1 LSELQGD
8 LIVRL
13 FGGEETAVKR
23 QWTADDLGEHWAVLP
38 SDLELLAHKT
48 GATRLGYALLLKYF
62 QIEGRFP
69 PAKGDIPAAAI
80 VHVAQQI
87 GVPPEHY
94 AQYDWDGRTIKYHRT
109 QIRDAL
115 GFREATVVDAD
126 DLAAWLCRE
135 VLPHEYRPA
144 QVQAAIYARC
154 RASHIEPPAAGRIDR
169 VIHSALRTY
178 EDALYRAVR
187 GRIGPEG
194 LARIDALLAPD
205 KGPDE
210 GPDEAEEGATALVGG
225 RDAEAA
231 TVTLQDLKADTGRMS
246 LDNVLAQVAKLRRVR
261 RLDLPPNLFGGV
273 SPKVVQ
279 AYRQRAA
286 AEAPSELRAHPDA
299 VRVTLVAALCLLRS
313 REITDGLIDLLIAM
327 VHKIGATAERKV
339 KKELLDDLKR
349 VTGKTNLLYHIAEVS
364 VAHPDGVIRDII
376 WPIAGGEQTLRDLV
390 REYTSTGPAYRLHVQ
405 THLRASYRAHYRRVL
420 PDLLDALEFRS
431 NNAAHRPVIRALALL
446 KRYAASR
453 SRLFAPTED
462 VPIDGVVPPGWLD
475 TVMHTDGTGRAR
487 VDRINYEICVLQS
500 LRDKLRC
507 KELWVVGADRYR
519 NPDDDLP
526 ADFDLQRAAYYE
538 ALRQPLDADVFIAEL
553 QDEMA
558 TALVALDRAMPG
570 NAGVQI
576 LPRDNGW
583 IKVSPLDPL
592 PEPQNLARLKGEIGR
607 LWPMTSLLDMLKE
620 ADLRVD
626 FTHAFTSGGQREILD
641 PNTLRRRLL
650 LCLYGLGTNTGLKR
664 IAAGEHDESHSDLRY
679 VRRRFITR
687 DHLRDAIA
695 RVVNALFEVR
705 NPQVWGEGTTT
716 CASDSKKFGAWD
728 QNLRTEYSQRH
739 HGAGIMVYWHVEKK
753 SACIYSQIKTVSSS
767 EVAAMIE
774 GVLRHCTDMTVEKNF
789 VDSHGQSEIAF
800 AFTRLLGFQLMP
812 RLKGI
817 HAQKLYRPFAG
828 QKDAYPHLQPILS
841 RPINWDL
848 IRTQYDEM
856 VKFATALRLGMA
868 ETEAI
873 LRRFTRTSVQHP
885 TYAALAELGKVVK
898 TIFLCSYLRDPAV
911 RREVH
916 EGLQVVENWN
926 SANNFIHYGKG
937 GEIATNRLD
946 DQEVSVLCM
955 ALVQNALCFVNTLM
969 IQRVLAEPAWMER
982 MTPEDLRGLTPLI
995 YAHVN
1000 PYGVFRLDMDERLVL
1015 EEKGATG

>member
-1 LSELQGD
+1 M
-8 LIVRL
+8 
-13 FGGEETAVKR
+13 KR
-23 QWTADDLGEHWAVLP
+23 QWTADELAEHWTLTRG
-38 SDLELLAHKT
+38 DRDLLANKA
-48 GATRLGYALLLKYF
+48 GATRLGFALLLKCF
-62 QIEGRFP
+62 QMEGRFP
-69 PAKGDIPAAAI
+69 AAKGDIPAAVI
-80 VHVAQQI
+80 VHVAQQLD
-87 GVPPEHY
+87 VPPELY
-94 AQYDWDGRTIKYHRT
+94 VQYEWAGRSIEYHRA
-109 QIRDAL
+109 QIRQEL
-115 GFREATVVDAD
+115 GFREATVQDAD
-126 DLAAWLCRE
+126 DLAAWLGRE
-135 VLPHEYRPA
+135 VLPHEHRPD
-144 QVQAAIYARC
+144 QVQAAVYARC
-154 RASHIEPPAAGRIDR
+154 RAGRIEPPAPGRIDR
-169 VIHSALRTY
+169 LIRSALRTY
-178 EDALYRAVR
+178 EDELYRAVLR
-187 GRIGPEG
+187 RIGPEG
-194 LARIDALLAPD
+194 LARIDALLSPGD
-205 KGPDE
+205 TPDE
-210 GPDEAEEGATALVGG
+210 GGDGTAGQARSGAHAPDRL
-225 RDAEAA
+225 
-231 TVTLQDLKADTGRMS
+231 TLQDLKADAGRVS
-246 LDNVLAQVAKLRRVR
+246 LDSVLTQIDRLRRVR
-261 RLDLPPNLFGGV
+261 QVELPLDAFAGL

-279 AYRQRAA
+279 VYRQRAA
-286 AEAPSELRAHPDA
+286 AEVPSALRAHPDP
-299 VRVTLVAALCLLRS
+299 VRATLVAALCLLRS
-313 REITDGLIDLLIAM
+313 QELTDGLVDLLIGL

-339 KKELLDDLKR
+339 AKELLDDLKR
-349 VTGKTNLLYHIAEVS
+349 VTGKTNLLYHLAEAAVE
-364 VAHPDGVIRDII
+364 HPDGVVRDVLY
-376 WPIAGGEQTLRDLV
+376 PVVGEQTLRDLV
-390 REYTSTGPAYRLHVQ
+390 REYKSTGPAYRLHVQ
-405 THLRASYRAHYRRVL
+405 THLRASYRSHYRRVL

-431 NNAAHRPVIRALALL
+431 NNAAHRPLIRALALL
-446 KRYAASR
+446 KRYAASK
-453 SRLFAPTED
+453 SRLFAATED
-462 VPIDGVVPPGWLD
+462 VPIDGVVPPGWAD
-475 TVMHTDGTGRAR
+475 TVIRTDGKGRAR
-487 VDRINYEICVLQS
+487 VDRISYEICVLQS

-507 KELWVVGADRYR
+507 KEIWVVGADRYR

-526 ADFDLQRAAYYE
+526 ADFDVQRAAYYE
-538 ALRQPLDADVFIAEL
+538 ALHQPLDADVFIREL
-553 QDEMA
+553 QGEMVA
-558 TALVALDRAMPG
+558 ALTALDRAMPT

-576 LPRDNGW
+576 LPKDNGW

-607 LWPMTSLLDMLKE
+607 FWPMTSLLDMLKE

-626 FTHAFTSGGQREILD
+626 FTRAFTSAAQREILD
-641 PNTLRRRLL
+641 PETLQRRLL

-664 IAAGEHDESHSDLRY
+664 IAAGEHDESHADLRY
-679 VRRRFITR
+679 VRRRYLTR
-687 DHLRDAIA
+687 DNVRAAIS
-695 RVVNALFEVR
+695 RVINALFAIR

-739 HGAGIMVYWHVEKK
+739 HGAGIMVYWHIEKK

-817 HAQKLYRPFAG
+817 HAQKLYRPFPG
-828 QKDAYPHLQPILS
+828 QKDAYPHLQAVLS

-856 VKFATALRLGMA
+856 VKFATALRLGTA

-885 TYAALAELGKVVK
+885 TYAALAELGKVIK

-946 DQEVSVLCM
+946 DQEVSVLYM
-955 ALVQNALCFVNTLM
+955 TLVQNALCFVNTLM

-982 MTPEDLRGLTPLI
+982 MSPEDLRGLTPLI

-1000 PYGVFRLDMDERLVL
+1000 PYGVFRLDMDERLAL
-1015 EEKGATG
+1015 DEEAVG

>member
-1 LSELQGD
+1 MRGVERTDGM
-8 LIVRL
+8 
-13 FGGEETAVKR
+13 KR
-23 QWTADDLGEHWAVLP
+23 QWTVDELAEHWTLYPA
-38 SDLELLAHKT
+38 DEALLVNKAA
-48 GATRLGYALLLKYF
+48 ATRLGCALLLKYF

-69 PAKGDIPAAAI
+69 PHKGDVPAAAI
-80 VHVAQQI
+80 VHVAQQLD
-87 GVPPEHY
+87 VPPELY
-94 AQYDWDGRTIKYHRT
+94 AQYDGGGRTIEFHRA
-109 QIRDAL
+109 QIRQAL
-115 GFREATVVDAD
+115 GFREATVQDAD
-126 DLAAWLCRE
+126 DLATWLGQD
-135 VLPHEYRPA
+135 VLPHEHRPE
-144 QVQAAIYARC
+144 QLQAAIYARC
-154 RASHIEPPAAGRIDR
+154 RAGHIEPPATGRIDR
-169 VIHSALRTY
+169 LIRSALRSY
-178 EDALYRAVR
+178 DDRLYQGVFA
-187 GRIGPEG
+187 RIGMDG
-194 LARIDALLAPD
+194 LTRIDALLVPT
-205 KGPDE
+205 E
-210 GPDEAEEGATALVGG
+210 GGDEAAEQTRAGAPVPG
-225 RDAEAA
+225 RL
-231 TVTLQDLKADTGRMS
+231 TLQDLKADSGRIS
-246 LDNVLAQVAKLRRVR
+246 LDNVLTQINKLRRTRQVA
-261 RLDLPPNLFGGV
+261 LPHDLFAGV
-273 SPKVVQ
+273 SPRVVQ
-279 AYRQRAA
+279 AYSQRAA
-286 AEAPSELRAHPDA
+286 AEPPSELRAHADA
-299 VRVTLVAALCLLRS
+299 VRATLVAALCYVRGQEL
-313 REITDGLIDLLIAM
+313 TDGLIDLLIGLI
-327 VHKIGATAERKV
+327 HKIGATAERKV
-339 KKELLDDLKR
+339 QKELLDDLKR
-349 VTGKTNLLYHIAEVS
+349 VTGKTNLLYHLAEAAVEY
-364 VAHPDGVIRDII
+364 PDGVVRDVLY
-376 WPIAGGEQTLRDLV
+376 PIVGEQTLRDLV
-390 REYTSTGPAYRLHVQ
+390 REYKSTGPTYRLHVQ
-405 THLRASYRAHYRRVL
+405 THLRASYRSHYRRVL
-420 PDLLDALEFRS
+420 PDLLDVLEFRS
-431 NNAAHRPVIRALALL
+431 NNAAHRPLIRALALL
-446 KRYAASR
+446 KKYAPSK
-453 SRLFAPTED
+453 SRLFAAKED
-462 VPIDGVVPPGWLD
+462 VPIDGVVPPGWAE
-475 TVMHTDGTGRAR
+475 TVIRTDGKGRTR

-507 KELWVVGADRYR
+507 KEVWVVGADRFR

-526 ADFDLQRAAYYE
+526 ADFDAQRVTYYE
-538 ALRQPLDADVFIAEL
+538 ALHQPLDADVFIKGL

-558 TALVALDRAMPG
+558 AALAALDRAMPT

-576 LPRDNGW
+576 LPKDNGW

-607 LWPMTSLLDMLKE
+607 RWPMTSLLDMLKE

-626 FTHAFTSGGQREILD
+626 FTRAFTSVASREALD
-641 PNTLRRRLL
+641 PETLRRRLL

-664 IAAGEHDESHSDLRY
+664 IAAGEHDEKHADLRY
-679 VRRRFITR
+679 VRRRFIAR
-687 DHLRDAIA
+687 DHVRDAIA
-695 RVVNALFEVR
+695 RVVNALFEAR

-739 HGAGIMVYWHVEKK
+739 HGAGIMVYWHIEKK

-817 HAQKLYRPFAG
+817 HAQKLYRPVPG

-848 IRTQYDEM
+848 IRQQYDEM
-856 VKFATALRLGMA
+856 VKFATALRLGTA

-873 LRRFTRTSVQHP
+873 LRRFTRSSVQHP

-916 EGLQVVENWN
+916 EGLQVIENWN

-955 ALVQNALCFVNTLM
+955 TLVQNALCLINTLM

-982 MTPEDLRGLTPLI
+982 MAAEDLRGLTPLI

-1000 PYGVFRLDMDERLVL
+1000 PYGVFRLDMDERLAL
-1015 EEKGATG
+1015 EEMEAVG

>member
-1 LSELQGD
+1 M
-8 LIVRL
+8 
-13 FGGEETAVKR
+13 KR
-23 QWTADDLGEHWAVLP
+23 QWTAGELAEHWTLAGG
-38 SDLELLAHKT
+38 DGNLLANKT
-48 GATRLGYALLLKYF
+48 GATRLGFALLLKHF
-62 QIEGRFP
+62 QYEGRFP
-69 PAKGDIPAAAI
+69 PHKGDVPAAAI
-80 VHVAQQI
+80 VHVAQQLDL
-87 GVPPEHY
+87 PPELY
-94 AQYDWDGRTIKYHRT
+94 AQYEWSGRTVAYHRG
-109 QIRDAL
+109 QIRQAL
-115 GFREATVVDAD
+115 GFRESTERDID
-126 DLAAWLCRE
+126 DLAAWLGRD
-135 VLPHEYRPA
+135 VLPHEHRPEQL
-144 QVQAAIYARC
+144 QVAVYARC
-154 RASHIEPPAAGRIDR
+154 RSGHIEPPSAGRIDR
-169 VIHSALRTY
+169 LIRSALRAY
-178 EDALYRAVR
+178 DDRLYQGVLA
-187 GRIGPEG
+187 RIGPEG
-194 LARIDALLAPD
+194 LVRIDALLTPI
-205 KGPDE
+205 
-210 GPDEAEEGATALVGG
+210 EAGDGAAEQAQDRSIA
-225 RDAEAA
+225 RDPEPL
-231 TVTLQDLKADTGRMS
+231 TLQDLKADSGRIS
-246 LDNVLAQVAKLRRVR
+246 LDNVLAQIDKLRCVR
-261 RLDLPPNLFGGV
+261 QVEIPPDLFAGV
-273 SPKVVQ
+273 APRVVQ

-286 AEAPSELRAHPDA
+286 AEPPSELRAHADA
-299 VRVTLVAALCLLRS
+299 VRATLVAALCHMRGQEL
-313 REITDGLIDLLIAM
+313 TDGLIDLLIGL

-339 KKELLDDLKR
+339 QKELLDDLKR
-349 VTGKTNLLYHIAEVS
+349 VTGKTNLLYHLAEAAVEY
-364 VAHPDGVIRDII
+364 PDGVVRDVLY
-376 WPIAGGEQTLRDLV
+376 PIVGEQTLRDLV
-390 REYTSTGPAYRLHVQ
+390 REYKSTGPTYRLHVQ
-405 THLRASYRAHYRRVL
+405 THLRASYRSHYRRVL

-431 NNAAHRPVIRALALL
+431 NNAAHRPLIRALALL
-446 KRYAASR
+446 KKYAPSK
-453 SRLFAPTED
+453 SRLFAATED
-462 VPIDGVVPPGWLD
+462 VPIDGVVPLGWAD
-475 TVMHTDGTGRAR
+475 TVIRTDGKGRAR

-507 KELWVVGADRYR
+507 KEVWVVGADRFR
-519 NPDDDLP
+519 NPDEDLP
-526 ADFDLQRAAYYE
+526 ADFDAQRAAYYE
-538 ALRQPLDADVFIAEL
+538 ALHQPLDADVFIKGL

-558 TALVALDRAMPG
+558 AALAALDRAMPT
-570 NAGVQI
+570 NTGVQI

-626 FTHAFTSGGQREILD
+626 FTRAFTSVASRETLD
-641 PNTLRRRLL
+641 PETLRRRLL
-650 LCLYGLGTNTGLKR
+650 LCLYALGTNTGLKR
-664 IAAGEHDESHSDLRY
+664 IAAGEHDESHADLRY

-687 DHLRDAIA
+687 DHMRDAIA
-695 RVVNALFEVR
+695 RVVNALFEIR

-789 VDSHGQSEIAF
+789 VDSHGQSEVAF
-800 AFTRLLGFQLMP
+800 AVTRLLGFQLMP

-856 VKFATALRLGMA
+856 VKVATALRLGTA

-873 LRRFTRTSVQHP
+873 LRRFTRASVQHP

-955 ALVQNALCFVNTLM
+955 ALVQNALCLINTLM
-969 IQRVLAEPAWMER
+969 IQRVLAEPAWMGR

-1000 PYGVFRLDMDERLVL
+1000 PYGVFRLDMDERLAL
-1015 EEKGATG
+1015 DDREAAG

>member
-1 LSELQGD
+1 
-8 LIVRL
+8 V
-13 FGGEETAVKR
+13 
-23 QWTADDLGEHWAVLP
+23 
-38 SDLELLAHKT
+38 
-48 GATRLGYALLLKYF
+48 
-62 QIEGRFP
+62 
-69 PAKGDIPAAAI
+69 
-80 VHVAQQI
+80 
-87 GVPPEHY
+87 
-94 AQYDWDGRTIKYHRT
+94 
-109 QIRDAL
+109 
-115 GFREATVVDAD
+115 
-126 DLAAWLCRE
+126 
-135 VLPHEYRPA
+135 
-144 QVQAAIYARC
+144 
-154 RASHIEPPAAGRIDR
+154 
-169 VIHSALRTY
+169 
-178 EDALYRAVR
+178 
-187 GRIGPEG
+187 
-194 LARIDALLAPD
+194 
-205 KGPDE
+205 
-210 GPDEAEEGATALVGG
+210 
-225 RDAEAA
+225 
-231 TVTLQDLKADTGRMS
+231 QDLKADSGRIS
-246 LDNVLAQVAKLRRVR
+246 LDNVLAQIDKLRRVR
-261 RLDLPPNLFGGV
+261 QVELPPDLFAGV
-273 SPKVVQ
+273 SPRVVR

-286 AEAPSELRAHPDA
+286 AEAPSELRGHADP
-299 VRVTLVAALCLLRS
+299 VRATLVAALCLVRGQEL
-313 REITDGLIDLLIAM
+313 TDGLIDLLIGL

-339 KKELLDDLKR
+339 AKELLDDLKR
-349 VTGKTNLLYHIAEVS
+349 VTGKTNLLYHLAEAAVEN
-364 VAHPDGVIRDII
+364 PDGVVRAVLY
-376 WPIAGGEQTLRDLV
+376 PVVGEQTLRDLV
-390 REYTSTGPAYRLHVQ
+390 REYKSTGPAYRLHVQ
-405 THLRASYRAHYRRVL
+405 THLRASYRSHYRRVL

-431 NNAAHRPVIRALALL
+431 NNAAHRPLIRALDLL
-446 KRYAASR
+446 KRYAASK

-462 VPIDGVVPPGWLD
+462 VPIDGVVPSGWAD
-475 TVMHTDGTGRAR
+475 TVMRTDGKGRAR

-507 KELWVVGADRYR
+507 KEVWVVGADRFR
-519 NPDDDLP
+519 NPDEDLP
-526 ADFDLQRAAYYE
+526 ADFDVQRAAYYE
-538 ALRQPLDADVFIAEL
+538 ALHQPLDAAVFIKGL

-558 TALVALDRAMPG
+558 AALAALDRAMPT

-576 LPRDNGW
+576 LSKDNGW
-583 IKVSPLDPL
+583 IKVSPLNPL
-592 PEPQNLARLKGEIGR
+592 PEPQNLARLKAEISR

-626 FTHAFTSGGQREILD
+626 FTRAFTSVAAREALD
-641 PNTLRRRLL
+641 PDTLRRRLL

-664 IAAGEHDESHSDLRY
+664 IAAGEHDEKHADLRY

-739 HGAGIMVYWHVEKK
+739 HGAGIMVYWHIEKK
-753 SACIYSQIKTVSSS
+753 SACIYSQLKTCSSS

-774 GVLRHCTDMTVEKNF
+774 GVLRHCTAMTVEKNF

-800 AFTRLLGFQLMP
+800 AFTRLLGFQFMP

-817 HAQKLYRPFAG
+817 HAQKLYHPFPG
-828 QKDAYPHLQPILS
+828 QKDAYSHLQPILS

-848 IRTQYDEM
+848 IRQQYDEM
-856 VKFATALRLGMA
+856 VKFATALRLGTA

-873 LRRFTRTSVQHP
+873 LRRFTRGNVQHP

-898 TIFLCSYLRDPAV
+898 TIFLCGHLRDPAV

-955 ALVQNALCFVNTLM
+955 TLVQNALCFVNTLM
-969 IQRVLAEPAWMER
+969 IQRVLAAPAWMER

-1000 PYGVFRLDMDERLVL
+1000 PYGVFRLDMDERLAL
-1015 EEKGATG
+1015 EEMEAAG